1 MNTVCTYYFIMMM
14 YYIYILKNNIIRFSR
29 SYTYTHASIYA
40 HMYTPHA
47 SYIFIAPITRTGIQV
62 ILVHAPVELTIVI
75 A

>member
-1 MNTVCTYYFIMMM
+1 MYLLFYYDVL
-14 YYIYILKNNIIRFSR
+14 YILKNNIIRFSR